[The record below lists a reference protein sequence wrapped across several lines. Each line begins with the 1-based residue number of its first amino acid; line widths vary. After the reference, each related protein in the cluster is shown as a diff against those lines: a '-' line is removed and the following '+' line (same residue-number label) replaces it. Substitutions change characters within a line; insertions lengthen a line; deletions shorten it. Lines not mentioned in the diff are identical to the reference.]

1 MDRPRRS
8 RVAEQLSGKVVLVTG
23 AGSGIGR
30 AIALT
35 SAEEGARVVVSD
47 IAVEGGEET
56 VRAIVEAGGEAAF
69 VRADVSN
76 AAEVEALVG
85 AAVESYGRLDCAV
98 NNAGIEG
105 VLATTAEY
113 PEETWNRVLGINL
126 TGVFLC
132 MKHEIPRMLEAG
144 GGAIVNVASILGLV
158 GFATAPAYTAAKHG
172 VVGLTKVAA
181 LDYSAL
187 GVRVNALCPGFI
199 ETPMVMERGVEAGA
213 HPEVYQQ
220 IAELH
225 PIKRLGRPQEMAN
238 AAVWLCSDASSFVTG
253 HALTA
258 DGGYVAQ

>member
-1 MDRPRRS
+1 M
-8 RVAEQLSGKVVLVTG
+8 LSEKVMLVTG

-30 AIALT
+30 ATALAA
-35 SAEEGARVVVSD
+35 AEEGARVVVSD
-47 IAVEGGEET
+47 VAVEGGEET
-56 VRAIVEAGGEAAF
+56 VRGIEEAGGEATF
-69 VRADVSN
+69 IKADVSR
-76 AAEVEALVG
+76 AGEVQALAVGAVEA
-85 AAVESYGRLDCAV
+85 YGRLDCAV

-105 VLATTAEY
+105 VLAPVAEY
-113 PEETWNRVLGINL
+113 PDEVWDRVLNINL
-126 TGVFLC
+126 TGVYLC
-132 MKHEIPRMLEAG
+132 MKHEIPRMLEGG

-181 LDYSAL
+181 LENSAL

-213 HPEVYQQ
+213 HPEVRAQ
-220 IAELH
+220 ISALH
-225 PIKRLGRPQEMAN
+225 PIGRMGRPEEIAA
-238 AAVWLCSDASSFVTG
+238 AAVWLCSNAASFVTG

>member
-1 MDRPRRS
+1 M
-8 RVAEQLSGKVVLVTG
+8 
-23 AGSGIGR
+23 
-30 AIALT
+30 
-35 SAEEGARVVVSD
+35 VVSD
-47 IAVEGGEET
+47 IAVEGGEEM
-56 VRAIVEAGGEAAF
+56 VRAIGDAGGEAVF
-69 VRADVSN
+69 IGADVSS
-76 AAEVEALVG
+76 ASEVESLVNE
-85 AAVESYGRLDCAV
+85 AVESYGRLDCAV

-105 VLATTAEY
+105 DLAPTAEY
-113 PEETWNRVLGINL
+113 PDETWNRVLGINL

-132 MKHEIPRMLEAG
+132 MKHEIPRMLETG

-172 VVGLTKVAA
+172 VVGLTKVTA
-181 LDYSAL
+181 LEYSAL

-199 ETPMVMERGVEAGA
+199 ETPMVMERGVEAGT
-213 HPEVYQQ
+213 HPGVYQQ

>member
-1 MDRPRRS
+1 
-8 RVAEQLSGKVVLVTG
+8 VAEQLNGKLVLVTG

-30 AIALT
+30 AVAL
-35 SAEEGARVVVSD
+35 AAAREGARVVVSD

-56 VRAIVEAGGEAAF
+56 VRAIGDAGGEA
-69 VRADVSN
+69 DVSS
-76 AAEVEALVG
+76 ASEVESLVNE
-85 AAVESYGRLDCAV
+85 AVESYGRLDCAV

-105 VLATTAEY
+105 ALAPTAEY
-113 PEETWNRVLGINL
+113 PDETWNRVLGINL

-132 MKHEIPRMLEAG
+132 MKHEIPRMLETG

-181 LDYSAL
+181 LEYSAL

-199 ETPMVMERGVEAGA
+199 ETPMVMERGVEAGT

>member
-1 MDRPRRS
+1 M
-8 RVAEQLSGKVVLVTG
+8 AERLSGKVVLVTG

-85 AAVESYGRLDCAV
+85 AAVEGYGRLNCAV

-105 VLATTAEY
+105 ALAPTAEY
-113 PEETWNRVLGINL
+113 PEEAWNRVLGINL

-132 MKHEIPRMLEAG
+132 MKYEIPRMLEAG
-144 GGAIVNVASILGLV
+144 GGSIVNVASILGLV

-187 GVRVNALCPGFI
+187 GIRVNALCPGFI
-199 ETPMVMERGVEAGA
+199 ETPMVMERGVEAGT